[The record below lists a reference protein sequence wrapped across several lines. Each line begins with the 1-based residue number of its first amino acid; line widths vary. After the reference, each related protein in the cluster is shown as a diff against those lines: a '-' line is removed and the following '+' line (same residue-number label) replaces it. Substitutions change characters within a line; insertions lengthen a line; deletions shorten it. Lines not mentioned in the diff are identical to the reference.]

1 MGENRFKSAAMESAQ
16 EKEKEELAIIEAEK
30 APQLETESKPVDEK
44 PKKSKGKNSGK
55 GGKTLMTVF
64 GGTYLVNRGFAKQFP
79 FMVYVTILLMILITN
94 TYVAEEK
101 SREIT
106 QTTKKLND
114 LQVEYVQLKSA
125 IMESSKQSVLAR
137 KLKGT
142 GIKETIEPLKRIN
155 IEEPEKAEE

>member
-1 MGENRFKSAAMESAQ
+1 MGENRFKSAAIENAQ
-16 EKEKEELAIIEAEK
+16 EQEKEELAIIETENI
-30 APQLETESKPVDEK
+30 PQSETESEPVDEK
-44 PKKSKGKNSGK
+44 PTKGKAKSSGK

-64 GGTYLVNRGFAKQFP
+64 GGKYLVNRGIAQQFP
-79 FMVYVTILLMILITN
+79 FLVYVTILLMILITN

-125 IMESSKQSVLAR
+125 IMESSKQSVLTK

-142 GIKETIEPLKRIN
+142 GIKETIEPLKRIS

>member
-1 MGENRFKSAAMESAQ
+1 MGENRFKSAAIESAQ
-16 EKEKEELAIIEAEK
+16 EQEKEELAIIETEK
-30 APQLETESKPVDEK
+30 IPQSETESKPVDEK
-44 PKKSKGKNSGK
+44 PTKSKGKTSGK

-64 GGTYLVNRGFAKQFP
+64 GGRYLVNKGIAQQFP

-101 SREIT
+101 SREMT
-106 QTTKKLND
+106 QTKKKLND

-125 IMESSKQSVLAR
+125 IMESSKQSVLTK

>member
-1 MGENRFKSAAMESAQ
+1 MGENRFKSAAIESAQ
-16 EKEKEELAIIEAEK
+16 EKEELAIIETDNIPQSDAE
-30 APQLETESKPVDEK
+30 ANPVDEK
-44 PKKSKGKNSGK
+44 PSKSKGKTSGK
-55 GGKTLMTVF
+55 GGKTLMNVF
-64 GGTYLVNRGFAKQFP
+64 GGTYLVNRGIAKQFP

-106 QTTKKLND
+106 QTTRRLTD
-114 LQVEYVQLKSA
+114 LQVEYIQLKSS

>member
-1 MGENRFKSAAMESAQ
+1 MGENRFKSAAIENAQ
-16 EKEKEELAIIEAEK
+16 EQEREELAILETEK
-30 APQLETESKPVDEK
+30 FPQLEAETESADEK
-44 PKKSKGKNSGK
+44 PAKGKGKPGGK

-64 GGTYLVNRGFAKQFP
+64 GGKYLVNRGIAQQFP
-79 FMVYVTILLMILITN
+79 FLVYVTILLMILITN

-125 IMESSKQSVLAR
+125 IMESSKQSVLTK

>member
-1 MGENRFKSAAMESAQ
+1 MGENRFKSAAIENAQEQ
-16 EKEKEELAIIEAEK
+16 EKEKLTIIEAK
-30 APQLETESKPVDEK
+30 NIPQSETESEPVDEK
-44 PKKSKGKNSGK
+44 PAKGKAKSSGK

-64 GGTYLVNRGFAKQFP
+64 GGKYLVSRGIAQQFP
-79 FMVYVTILLMILITN
+79 FLVYVTILLMILITN

-101 SREIT
+101 SREIA

-125 IMESSKQSVLAR
+125 IMESSKQSVLTK

>member
-1 MGENRFKSAAMESAQ
+1 MGENRFKSAAIENAQ
-16 EKEKEELAIIEAEK
+16 EQEKEELAILEIEK
-30 APQLETESKPVDEK
+30 IPQSEAETESVDEK
-44 PKKSKGKNSGK
+44 PAKGKAKTSGK

-64 GGTYLVNRGFAKQFP
+64 GGKYLVTRGIAQQFP
-79 FMVYVTILLMILITN
+79 FLVYVTILLMILITN

-106 QTTKKLND
+106 QTTKRLND

-125 IMESSKQSVLAR
+125 IMEASKQSVLAR
-137 KLKGT
+137 KLKDT

>member
-1 MGENRFKSAAMESAQ
+1 MGENRFKSAAIENAQ
-16 EKEKEELAIIEAEK
+16 EQEREELAIFEK
-30 APQLETESKPVDEK
+30 VPQLEAETESVDEK
-44 PKKSKGKNSGK
+44 PAKGKAKTSGK

-64 GGTYLVNRGFAKQFP
+64 GGKYLVNRGIAQQFP
-79 FMVYVTILLMILITN
+79 FLVYVTILLMILITN

-106 QTTKKLND
+106 QTTKRLND

-125 IMESSKQSVLAR
+125 IMEASKQSVLAR